1 MSKRIMAALLAAS
14 IMCSLTAC
22 DFLNKAKPTEITTTA
37 EETTTE
43 ATTTVEETTTEETT
57 AEETTAEETTA
68 SVETSTTEES
78 ISETTTAAPTKKPT
92 KKPTPKPKKK
102 VATAP
107 KVPKGYFKDIWGK
120 KYKGRKVYIVRDSSA
135 SVYKGW
141 SNGKWIRLYVTSK
154 MIKSYYQ
161 WCYYTDSSHKNLFY
175 KYNNYDY

>member
-57 AEETTAEETTA
+57 AEETTA

-78 ISETTTAAPTKKPT
+78 VSETTTAAPTKKPT

-102 VATAP
+102 VVTAP

>member
-22 DFLNKAKPTEITTTA
+22 DFLNKAKPTEITTTV

-57 AEETTAEETTA
+57 AEETTA

-78 ISETTTAAPTKKPT
+78 VSETTTAALTKKPT